1 MRYEPSAQPDTCG
14 TPSIARP
21 TSRRRLLGLLGASSA
36 ALLTAA
42 CNPTAGGKP
51 SGGEGSVQPN
61 AKSGGA
67 PMGEAPN
74 GALGV
79 NFNEDPSDMN
89 FAQVKDLSAKWV
101 RGFVPMTDF
110 LDTHAPSR
118 QRSIA
123 RLLDASGNDF
133 KTILSLKFP
142 FLTLGQP
149 LPKAGSKEMAAQ
161 LKRVDRVLDAV
172 MGKMDILTIGNEP
185 WLETKKDE
193 RDARLNAFYEHLAAH
208 VIAYR
213 RKKFPHG
220 CRTRLYMGAL
230 NRLETKEGRTK
241 ATERW
246 VTFVNRTP
254 EIEGLDIHPHVDSLQ
269 AAGKYVQYVVSRLGK
284 GKKFLATE
292 FSLVQLWE
300 NHMDDKIPAAYAEKY
315 EVPPDTRVW
324 QVIGNAID
332 KPFPQKRWDDFLAMS
347 PWFASHKEYLTR
359 QVQMFRKTG
368 KLAVATYGAVQIESM
383 ESGWGADK
391 KPWILNPL
399 YANRTVREENG
410 RVGRTTV
417 WFDSFRALQGS

>member
-1 MRYEPSAQPDTCG
+1 MRYESSARPDTCG
-14 TPSIARP
+14 TPSLARP
-21 TSRRRLLGLLGASSA
+21 TSRRRLLGVSGA

-42 CNPTAGGKP
+42 CTPTAGKP

-61 AKSGGA
+61 AESGGA
-67 PMGEAPN
+67 PTGEAPN

-89 FAQVKDLSAKWV
+89 FAQVKALSAKWV
-101 RGFVPMTDF
+101 RGFVPMTDD
-110 LDTHAPSR
+110 LDTHDPGR
-118 QRSIA
+118 QRALA
-123 RLLDASGNDF
+123 RLLDASGNGF

-142 FLTLGQP
+142 FLSLGQS
-149 LPKAGSKEMAAQ
+149 LPKVGSKEMEAQ

-185 WLETKKDE
+185 WLETRKDE
-193 RDARLNAFYEHLAAH
+193 RDARLNVFYEHVAEH

-230 NRLETKEGRTK
+230 NRLEAKEGRTQ

-246 VTFVNRTP
+246 VTFVNRKP

-269 AAGKYVQYVVSRLGK
+269 AAGRYVQYVVSRLDQ

-292 FSLVQLWE
+292 FSLVQHWE
-300 NHMDDKIPAAYAEKY
+300 NHMDDKVPAAYAEKY
-315 EVPPDTRVW
+315 EVPPNTRVW
-324 QVIGNAID
+324 QVIGNAIE
-332 KPFPQKRWDDFLAMS
+332 KPFPQKKWDDFLAMS
-347 PWFASHKEYLTR
+347 PWFASHKDYLTQ
-359 QVQMFRKTG
+359 QVRMFRETG
-368 KLAVATYGAVQIESM
+368 KLAVATYGVVQIESM

-410 RVGRTTV
+410 RTGRTTV
-417 WFDSFRALQGS
+417 WFDSFRALQDS